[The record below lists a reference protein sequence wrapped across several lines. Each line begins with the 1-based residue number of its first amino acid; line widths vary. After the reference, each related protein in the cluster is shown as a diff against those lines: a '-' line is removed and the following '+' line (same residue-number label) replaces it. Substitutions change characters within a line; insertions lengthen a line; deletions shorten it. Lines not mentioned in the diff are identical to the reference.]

1 MVLLR
6 DIEHVLNATITSKSF
21 KQKFT
26 FSFFWEDCEW
36 LHNLRSYPKYFFT
49 SRFHENLELYL
60 QWANKA
66 KGMGAEI
73 SAQKL
78 RVFDKMRVFTTEDTG
93 SGYETLCAWIPL
105 SHSIMSWNGFLTEHK
120 IVDEWKK
127 FHNPI

>member
-1 MVLLR
+1 MNKWYNTGI
-6 DIEHVLNATITSKSF
+6 DIGAVYGI
-21 KQKFT
+21 KFT

-105 SHSIMSWNGFLTEHK
+105 SHSIMSLKRIFNRT
-120 IVDEWKK
+120 
-127 FHNPI
+127 